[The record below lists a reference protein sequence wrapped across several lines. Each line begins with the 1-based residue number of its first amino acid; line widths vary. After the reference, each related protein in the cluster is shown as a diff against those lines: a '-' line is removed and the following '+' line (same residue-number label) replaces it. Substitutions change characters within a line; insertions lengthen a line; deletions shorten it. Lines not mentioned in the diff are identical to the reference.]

1 MSALVR
7 QFTELRIPEP
17 HELRAGGFRQVL
29 IAALCFCM
37 AISPSALGP
46 PAWAQDSPQA
56 DLQRQAALD
65 PIVIITGK
73 RSTVEVVERLSKVIE
88 LKDRIKRVDGFDPN
102 LIDVKALSPNR
113 IRVQA
118 LLQGVTTLVLTD
130 EFSRTYIIE
139 VFVKG
144 DARHLQA
151 IIDNRF
157 PDSSVEA
164 YKVQDSVALTGWVSQ
179 PEHITQIVEIAEQ
192 FYPRVLNQMNVG
204 GVQQVKLKVKIMEV
218 QRSKLRRMG
227 INFLTNNFESTF
239 VSSTPGQLNTLDSF
253 GLTPG
258 NVTASFTGST
268 LSAASLAF
276 GYVTDSGALSMF
288 LDALKEEEL
297 LKILAEP
304 ILVTTNG
311 RPAMMLSGGEFPI
324 LVPQSLGTVSIEW
337 RPFGV
342 RMETVPII
350 LGDGRVRLEV
360 MPEVSE
366 RDFANSITLSGSTVP
381 ALTTRRVNTQ
391 VEMRFGQTL
400 MLAGLLSSRQTAQTQ
415 KIPLLGEL
423 PWAGSF
429 FRRVS
434 YDDVETELVILVTPE
449 LVAPLEAGQVPSG
462 GPGTYTSTPT
472 DRELFFSGMIEV
484 PKYGE
489 DCQGCLG
496 TGGTCNDCQAGR
508 RGQAFQ
514 LPVQEQSVPLTGA
527 GQSSP
532 DLSTAGGQRGTMT
545 SEQAAALLRAPLRQ
559 PSSRNRPA
567 GNPLAGGVRQVQYQT
582 SPQSGS
588 NRVYQALGRGSETL
602 RTRSTSQNPYTRTMV
617 SGAAPQITPGRQS
630 QRNLTIPAQP
640 NDRQPRQRRPGLIQP

>member
-1 MSALVR
+1 MWPYRGLAWRKSA
-7 QFTELRIPEP
+7 
-17 HELRAGGFRQVL
+17 
-29 IAALCFCM
+29 AALCV
-37 AISPSALGP
+37 SVLLPSLLLSQTTL
-46 PAWAQDSPQA
+46 AQEQELELDA
-56 DLQRQAALD
+56 LQREAALD
-65 PIVIITGK
+65 PVVILTGK

-88 LKDRIKRVDGFDPN
+88 LQDRIKRVDGFDPN
-102 LIDVKALSPNR
+102 IINVKALSPNR

-118 LLQGVTTLVLTD
+118 QLQGVTTLVLTD
-130 EFSRTYIIE
+130 EFGNTYIIE

-144 DARHLQA
+144 DTRHLQA

-164 YKVQDSVALTGWVSQ
+164 FKLQDSVALTGWVTQ

-227 INFLTNNFESTF
+227 VNFLTNNFDSAF
-239 VSSTPGQLNTLDSF
+239 ISSTPGQLNTLDSF
-253 GLTPG
+253 GLTPN
-258 NVTASFTGST
+258 NVTASFTASS
-268 LSAASLAF
+268 LAAASMAF
-276 GYVTDSGALSMF
+276 GYVTDAGALSLF
-288 LDALKEEEL
+288 LDALKEEEM

-337 RPFGV
+337 RDFGV

-366 RDFANSITLSGSTVP
+366 RDFANSVTLNGSTVP

-423 PWAGSF
+423 PWAGSL

-434 YDDVETELVILVTPE
+434 YEDVETELVILVTPE

-462 GPGTYTSTPT
+462 GPGTYTTYPT
-472 DRELFFSGMIEV
+472 DRELFFSGLIEV
-484 PKYGE
+484 PKYGDE
-489 DCQGCLG
+489 CENCMG
-496 TGGTCNDCQAGR
+496 TGPCGMNCQSGR

-514 LPVQEQSVPLTGA
+514 LPVQEQVTPLPATSTGPTTSTGPATVPVLPGQAAPA
-527 GQSSP
+527 GLRTSDAETAALFRLPQRNRQ
-532 DLSTAGGQRGTMT
+532 TAGV
-545 SEQAAALLRAPLRQ
+545 
-559 PSSRNRPA
+559 
-567 GNPLAGGVRQVQYQT
+567 LAGGVQQVQYQNSLSARSHGLSGAPGQSDSGFSGRVT
-582 SPQSGS
+582 RRRQLQDPYVTTIPSGS
-588 NRVYQALGRGSETL
+588 GPR
-602 RTRSTSQNPYTRTMV
+602 
-617 SGAAPQITPGRQS
+617 ITPGTGSRS
-630 QRNLTIPAQP
+630 PLRIRTS
-640 NDRQPRQRRPGLIQP
+640 RQPTVPDSRRPGLIQP